1 MTKGQKI
8 CAITGGVF
16 FVEALIHYN
25 IGRNKDRED
34 IKLELPPK
42 RELIRIVAVV
52 GAFSLVSTEMIK
64 RFVR

>member
-1 MTKGQKI
+1 MTKSQKI
-8 CAITGGVF
+8 FAITSGVF

-25 IGRNKDRED
+25 IGRNKNKKD
-34 IKLELPPK
+34 IKLEMPPK

-64 RFVR
+64 KFVK